1 MSEAFQPIPVR
12 PPSEARALFAFRC
25 MLDFQLLTIY
35 RFLRPELL
43 AFRGRVLD
51 AGAGEAPWRELLAH
65 VEYVGIDVDE
75 AAGFGMRRTPNIV
88 YYDGRKIPFPDS
100 SFDHVLCV
108 EVLEHVPD
116 PAAFVTELARVLRT
130 GGSLV
135 LTIPWSARLHH
146 LPHDYGRFTRYGLR
160 ALLNAGGFTN
170 VRIDERGNDVAVIAN
185 KLLVMTIALLR
196 PWRGMRSLWRW
207 PLAVIAAPIALAFTI
222 TAHVALACRLGSND
236 DPLGYGAVAIKA

>member
-12 PPSEARALFAFRC
+12 PPSEARALFALRC

-35 RFLRPELL
+35 RFLRPELRAL
-43 AFRGRVLD
+43 RGRVLD
-51 AGAGEAPWRELLAH
+51 VGAGEAPWRELLAD
-65 VEYVGIDVDE
+65 VEYVGIDVEE
-75 AAGFGMRRTPNIV
+75 AAGFGMRQTPDIV
-88 YYDGRKIPFPDS
+88 YYDGRKIPFPDA

-108 EVLEHVPD
+108 EVIEHIPA
-116 PAAFVTELARVLRT
+116 PAAFVAELARVLRS

-160 ALLNAGGFTN
+160 ALLDAGGFTK
-170 VRIDERGNDVAVIAN
+170 VRIAERGNDVAVVAN

-196 PWRGMRSLWRW
+196 SRGWIRVLWRW
-207 PLAVIAAPIALAFTI
+207 PLAVMVAPIAVAFTI
-222 TAHVALACRLGSND
+222 AAHIALACGLGSKD
-236 DPLGYGAVAIKA
+236 DPLGYGAVAIKV